1 MPKSIRSPANK
12 LSKEKSHCCSIR
24 FLQKHSLVNPLNLE
38 SDQYLISPYNNT
50 AELLIKTVRIKEM
63 ITNLRSFDC

>member
-1 MPKSIRSPANK
+1 MSEEKSLSLLQYL
-12 LSKEKSHCCSIR
+12 LSK
-24 FLQKHSLVNPLNLE
+24 KHSLVHPLNLE

-63 ITNLRSFDC
+63 ITNLRGFDY